1 MEERTE
7 AKCFNPADCA
17 GPCQYHLPKSG
28 SSDST
33 RNEK

>member
-7 AKCFNPADCA
+7 AKCFNPAYCA
-17 GPCQYHLPKSG
+17 GQYHLPKSG
-28 SSDST
+28 SSDSA